1 MFDLL
6 SWDKDGKVNS
16 DFGYRP
22 SSETNGKGS
31 TNHKGIDLSSNN
43 YNIPS
48 VLDGTVIEN
57 MWNDARGWFITIL
70 NSDGYKA
77 TYQHMASQSPLSVG
91 SSVKEGQTIGIQG
104 STGNS
109 TGDHLHFEVKSPSG
123 VYVDPEQY
131 LKGATN
137 SNILNVL
144 TDAHGRPVSN
154 AQGSGGADNVNF
166 GSVISNTKTTIMGIV
181 GDLIT
186 AVAIL
191 LLVCLAVVLFMKAFD
206 VKIF

>member
-6 SWDKDGKVNS
+6 GWDKDGKVNS

-43 YNIPS
+43 SNIPS

-57 MWNDARGWFITIL
+57 KWNDARGWYITIL
-70 NSDGYKA
+70 NKDGYKS
-77 TYQHMASQSPLSVG
+77 TYQHMASQSPLAIG
-91 SSVKEGQTIGIQG
+91 SKVKEGQTIGTQG
-104 STGNS
+104 STGWS
-109 TGDHLHFEVKSPSG
+109 TGAHLHFEVKSPSG
-123 VYVDPEQY
+123 VYIDPEEY

-137 SNILNVL
+137 SVQLPGL

-154 AQGSGGADNVNF
+154 AQGSGGADNINV
-166 GSVISNTKTTIMGIV
+166 GSALSSTKSTIMGIV

-191 LLVCLAVVLFMKAFD
+191 LIVVLAVVLFMKAFD